1 MKKAYYILIVL
12 LGIFLMPSTTMA
24 CGNATKSKEMST
36 HSNTKKSCCGTK
48 SCSKNQKQKACNGKC
63 GHSIC
68 SNSSVSLSFLPTAT
82 FENALQFFDFYTK
95 KQKFSASVSIPLD
108 GFSTIWLIPKIG

>member
-1 MKKAYYILIVL
+1 MKKAYYIWIVL
-12 LGIFLMPSTTMA
+12 LSLFLMPSTAVA
-24 CGNATKSKEMST
+24 CGKAVNSKEMSAHT
-36 HSNTKKSCCGTK
+36 STKKSCCGTK

-68 SNSSVSLSFLPTAT
+68 SNSSVSLSFLPPAT
-82 FENALQFFDFYTK
+82 FENSLQFFDFYTE
-95 KQKFSASVSIPLD
+95 KQKFSSSVTIPLD